1 MATKSTG
8 KNPTTA
14 QIIAALLEN
23 PELLEVFRGKVAG
36 TAVASKNGKGK
47 KATNPGTDDFTYEVE
62 YKGTYTWLTFS
73 AKPAEAI
80 RKAMSVEGGRFKGKT
95 SQWYFNRKVDP
106 NALNTMLGQPPEDV
120 VITEFKFERRTGK

>member
-1 MATKSTG
+1 
-8 KNPTTA
+8 
-14 QIIAALLEN
+14 
-23 PELLEVFRGKVAG
+23 
-36 TAVASKNGKGK
+36 
-47 KATNPGTDDFTYEVE
+47 VE